1 MAGERRVSIQASV
14 PVNAVAG
21 CVHLG
26 LWVFFSE
33 ED

>member
-1 MAGERRVSIQASV
+1 MAGERRVSVHASM

-21 CVHLG
+21 CVHLR

-33 ED
+33 